1 MIEALGYKIL
11 KTASGDEACERYNG
25 KVDRIDLLLTDIVM
39 PGIDGAT
46 VAARFREQRAE
57 MKVLFMSGYANNRVD
72 GESVPNS
79 SFLQKPYSIEE
90 FGRRICGMLTAA

>member
-1 MIEALGYKIL
+1 
-11 KTASGDEACERYNG
+11 
-25 KVDRIDLLLTDIVM
+25 M

-72 GESVPNS
+72 GESVPDS
-79 SFLQKPYSIEE
+79 SFLQNPYPIEA